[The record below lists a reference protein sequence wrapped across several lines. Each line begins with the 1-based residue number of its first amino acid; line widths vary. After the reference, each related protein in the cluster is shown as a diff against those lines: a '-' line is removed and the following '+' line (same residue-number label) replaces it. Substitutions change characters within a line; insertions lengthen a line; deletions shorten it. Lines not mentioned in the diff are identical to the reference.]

1 MKCSMSNDNNDQ
13 RISEMERLLHEIDTV
28 IDDAMGEKLIGARAL
43 LSLSWARKL
52 IARALGKLDD

>member
-1 MKCSMSNDNNDQ
+1 MSNDNNDQ

-28 IDDAMGEKLIGARAL
+28 IDDAMGEKLIGAKSL

-52 IARALGKLDD
+52 IARALKKPEI